1 MTVEQILWLGAFV
14 VFLAIE
20 TGTLGLVSIWFA
32 VGSLGALLVAWLGG
46 VFWIQAVVF
55 LVLSCASLA
64 CLRPLVKKYIA
75 PKIKATNADSLIGLE
90 TLITG
95 DVDNIQAKGEL
106 LLGGVPWCARS
117 TNGEPIP
124 AGTLVRI
131 DRIEGVRLYVS
142 PVEVKT
148 EV

>member
-117 TNGEPIP
+117 TSGEPIP

>member
-55 LVLSCASLA
+55 LVLSSATLA

-75 PKIKATNADSLIGLE
+75 PKIKATNSDSLIGLE

-117 TNGEPIP
+117 TSGEPIP